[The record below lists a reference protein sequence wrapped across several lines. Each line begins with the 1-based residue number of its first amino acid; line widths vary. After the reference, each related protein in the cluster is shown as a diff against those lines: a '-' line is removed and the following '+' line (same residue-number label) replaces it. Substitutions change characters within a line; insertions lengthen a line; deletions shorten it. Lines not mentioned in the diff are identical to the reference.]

1 MPCRNQQP
9 RDIIDSQNA
18 GTRAILD
25 YLCNEKISNLQAE
38 NNDLRRAASQ
48 DRQSALLTTAMASQT
63 QQLINAINP
72 APIPAYQV
80 PNPNTYYGC
89 GCNAGCNC

>member
-1 MPCRNQQP
+1 
-9 RDIIDSQNA
+9 
-18 GTRAILD
+18 
-25 YLCNEKISNLQAE
+25 
-38 NNDLRRAASQ
+38 
-48 DRQSALLTTAMASQT
+48 MASQT